1 MMKNRFT
8 PLTMLA
14 LFISLTVA
22 LAGCQSAEAPAPEP
36 PPAPAPPAEAAAPPQ
51 VEPVVLSVTSRVL
64 NLREEASAKS
74 ASLGQLKKGDKVVL
88 AEERGGWVRVKL
100 PDSRI
105 GWVDARYVRKGA
117 EPCLP
122 DRPYAVASEPPF
134 RMGADGPHGR
144 VVVEGEVGPDGVVK
158 KTKVVSN
165 GSGNA
170 ELAAR
175 AEGELKQMK
184 FVAPVRNCR
193 VQTFIYTYARN
204 F

>member
-1 MMKNRFT
+1 MMKSRFA
-8 PLTMLA
+8 PLAAVLLA
-14 LFISLTVA
+14 LA
-22 LAGCQSAEAPAPEP
+22 LAGCQSGDSPAPEP
-36 PPAPAPPAEAAAPPQ
+36 PPAPEPEAAAPPPPPAAE
-51 VEPVVLSVTSRVL
+51 VALTVTSRVL
-64 NLREEASAKS
+64 NLREEPSAKS
-74 ASLGQLKKGDKVVL
+74 AALGQLKKGDKVLL

-100 PDSRI
+100 PDTRV

-117 EPCLP
+117 EPCLA
-122 DRPYAVASEPPF
+122 DRPFSVASDPPF
-134 RMGADGPHGR
+134 RMSTEGPHGR
-144 VVVEGEVGPDGVVK
+144 VVVEAEVGPDGVVK

-175 AEGELKQMK
+175 AEGELRQMK
-184 FVAPVRNCR
+184 FVAPIRNCR

>member
-1 MMKNRFT
+1 
-8 PLTMLA
+8 LT
-14 LFISLTVA
+14 
-22 LAGCQSAEAPAPEP
+22 
-36 PPAPAPPAEAAAPPQ
+36 
-51 VEPVVLSVTSRVL
+51 VTSRVL
-64 NLREEASAKS
+64 NLREEPSAKS
-74 ASLGQLKKGDKVVL
+74 AALGQLKKGDKVLL

-117 EPCLP
+117 EPCLA
-122 DRPYAVASEPPF
+122 DRPFGILSEPPL
-134 RMGADGPHGR
+134 RVSADGPRGR
-144 VVVEGEVGPDGVVK
+144 VVVEAEVDPDGIVK

-165 GSGNA
+165 ASGNA

-184 FVAPVRNCR
+184 FVAPIRNCR